1 MRPAPA
7 LRSGGRLWWSLGS
20 CRCCTWRW
28 ARSVWRSRSSACSS
42 HYRCSDR
49 PEPETQEE
57 AAVWLD
63 LRLWS
68 RAVNQSRAV
77 CVWACTWLTALA
89 CWACTV
95 SLNCSRA
102 WNWLF
107 LVNVMIFSTEPNLL
121 KIWKQT
127 RTKRV
132 DVDSSE
138 KSVYLRGKTRMTEHF
153 YFTDH
158 WGKKPLK
165 SVCGS
170 ELCVWKQ
177 RQRNMVRTHFN

>member
-42 HYRCSDR
+42 RCRCSDR
-49 PEPETQEE
+49 PEPETQE
-57 AAVWLD
+57 VTK
-63 LRLWS
+63 LRLWTG
-68 RAVNQSRAV
+68 AVTDGVQHQSPASSYYWHVFIHRAV

-89 CWACTV
+89 CWACTA

-107 LVNVMIFSTEPNLL
+107 LVNVMIFSTKPNLL

-127 RTKRV
+127 RNKRV
-132 DVDSSE
+132 HVFQTNETRSE
-138 KSVYLRGKTRMTEHF
+138 WTEHF
-153 YFTDH
+153 ILLIT
-158 WGKKPLK
+158 GEKPPLK
-165 SVCGS
+165 SVSVS
-170 ELCVWKQ
+170 EAWKE
-177 RQRNMVRTHFN
+177 